1 MVFGY
6 ARAGSSSVQEHVW
19 DTCHEKTTS
28 AAPWFGLQDGR
39 WDRNDGGKAAL
50 AHSTIEA
57 TAVGA
62 AAHGPQ
68 RSYVDRALER
78 VEAEGPEENVA
89 TKAAGPRASGDAVR
103 DAEGVH
109 AHAGMQQSATLQEC
123 DREVEGLGHANVEGA
138 TREDEPHVDAMRRER
153 R

>member
-1 MVFGY
+1 MLPRMVLSD
-6 ARAGSSSVQEHVW
+6 R
-19 DTCHEKTTS
+19 TS
-28 AAPWFGLQDGR
+28 IAPWKGL
-39 WDRNDGGKAAL
+39 
-50 AHSTIEA
+50 S
-57 TAVGA
+57 
-62 AAHGPQ
+62 
-68 RSYVDRALER
+68 
-78 VEAEGPEENVA
+78 EAEGPEENVA

>member
-6 ARAGSSSVQEHVW
+6 ARAGSSSVQEPVW

-28 AAPWFGLQDGR
+28 PAPWFGLQDGR
-39 WDRNDGGKAAL
+39 WDRDDGGKAAL
-50 AHSTIEA
+50 VLSTIEA

-62 AAHGPQ
+62 AAHGPW
-68 RSYVDRALER
+68 RPFVGRALER
-78 VEAEGPEENVA
+78 VEAEGPEGNVA

-138 TREDEPHVDAMRRER
+138 TREDEPHVDAMRRGR